1 MTRRSNRKYLR
12 DLALQRIKRLVMF
25 AEQVRTAEPELANR
39 YGELALAIAR
49 KAQLHYPDFLKAR
62 VCRRCGAWLILGATA
77 RVRLRRRGKMKY
89 VAVTCLNCGYVRRY
103 PLKRQK
109 VPPRPWYTFYRA
121 HDR

>member
-1 MTRRSNRKYLR
+1 MR

-25 AEQVRTAEPELANR
+25 AEQVRAVEPELADR

-49 KAQLHYPDFLKAR
+49 KARLHYPDFLKAR
-62 VCRRCGAWLILGATA
+62 VCRRCGAWLVPGVTA
-77 RVRLRRRGKMKY
+77 RVRLRRRGRMKY
-89 VAVTCLNCGYVRRY
+89 IAVTCLKCGYVRRY

-121 HDR
+121 PRVRDFAPR